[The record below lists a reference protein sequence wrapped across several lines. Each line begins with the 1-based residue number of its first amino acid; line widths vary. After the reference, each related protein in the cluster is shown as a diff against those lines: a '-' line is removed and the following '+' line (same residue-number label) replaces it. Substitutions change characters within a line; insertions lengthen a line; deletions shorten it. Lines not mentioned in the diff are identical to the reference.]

1 MKLNQ
6 KLISHYFL
14 STRSLYS
21 ASFHFHCFFFSLH
34 VWALQ
39 GTAKYH
45 FWKWLTLI
53 TIFWIEIKSF
63 PPSPTSPIQSVFIM
77 CNLEM
82 MMIKSIIIVTALY
95 HHSGPTQPLAHPI
108 NVYQGQLARKEVHC
122 VGCTIPGANPSRRHL
137 WLWGVGA
144 MWNKSNVCLLVSLEQ
159 HGRNH
164 SWPSSTGWWRPGF

>member
-14 STRSLYS
+14 STSSLYS

-53 TIFWIEIKSF
+53 TIFWIEIVF
-63 PPSPTSPIQSVFIM
+63 PSIPNIPNTICVHNVQFGNDDDQEHNHSHSPISSLWIH
-77 CNLEM
+77 
-82 MMIKSIIIVTALY
+82 TASCSPHQCL
-95 HHSGPTQPLAHPI
+95 
-108 NVYQGQLARKEVHC
+108 
-122 VGCTIPGANPSRRHL
+122 PG
-137 WLWGVGA
+137 G
-144 MWNKSNVCLLVSLEQ
+144 
-159 HGRNH
+159 
-164 SWPSSTGWWRPGF
+164 SWPERKSTVWAAQFQEPIHQEDICDSGVWGRCGTKVMFVYLCH